1 MPTLEQQE
9 IAYLKGRISR
19 LEARVEFIY
28 NHLGVTFVEE
38 VHPTDNPKVV
48 EALKAN
54 NLLDAIKFYRMATNA
69 SLEEAKA
76 AIEGMRA
83 RLGI

>member
-9 IAYLKGRISR
+9 IAYLKGRVGR
-19 LEARVEFIY
+19 LEARLEFIY
-28 NHLGVTFVEE
+28 KHLGVVFVEGSDL
-38 VHPTDNPKVV
+38 TDPPKVI

-54 NLLDAIKFYRMATNA
+54 NLIEAIKAYRMATKA
-69 SLEEAKA
+69 SLEEAKSA
-76 AIEGMRA
+76 VEGIRA